1 MPQFNVR
8 LHFSDG
14 GQTDEVQNDEVQ
26 NDEVQNDGGQ
36 NDTAPALDLEIY
48 QQVHCAVGT
57 PREAIIQCAKQQFLN
72 WTRQRGAEWAEV
84 SARLPSADISAS
96 EVLPASDG
104 TTMLR

>member
-8 LHFSDG
+8 LHFSG
-14 GQTDEVQNDEVQ
+14 
-26 NDEVQNDGGQ
+26 GGQ
-36 NDTAPALDLEIY
+36 NDGVESDEGRPLDLEVY

-72 WTRQRGAEWAEV
+72 WTRQRGAEWADV
-84 SARLPSADISAS
+84 GARLPTADIRAS

-104 TTMLR
+104 ATMLR

>member
-8 LHFSDG
+8 LHFSDPD
-14 GQTDEVQNDEVQ
+14 QIDETHGAGSQ
-26 NDEVQNDGGQ
+26 
-36 NDTAPALDLEIY
+36 PLDLEIY

-72 WTRQRGAEWAEV
+72 WARLRGPAWAKIG
-84 SARLPSADISAS
+84 ARLPSAEVTAS
-96 EVLPASDG
+96 EILPANDG